1 MMKHLA
7 SQRLIGRIGLSLGM
21 LFASATL
28 TFLAVRMMPGDPATI
43 ILGGAMANPTPGAV
57 AAITKE
63 YGLDRPLIVQYG
75 FYVWRLL
82 HGDLGVSFSQ
92 HLRVAEV
99 LRQQMLPTLALASIS
114 LLLAWMLALLSVFC
128 TVRRGR
134 VLSTVGASFDIS
146 AAALP
151 PFWLGIVLLWILA
164 FRLHLLPPAGSSS
177 LASLIMPALSLAIPL
192 GGFLAQVT
200 RESLEIALDEPFI
213 LSARMRGLCL
223 GQVLRRHALRH
234 ALLPGIALSAWALGA
249 LLGETAVIEAI
260 FSRKGLGRT
269 LVYAVS
275 AQDMPLTTGIVL
287 FVTVAYIFAS
297 LGIEFIHELVDPRLA
312 KSRGQGVSS

>member
-1 MMKHLA
+1 MM
-7 SQRLIGRIGLSLGM
+7 QRLISHRLISRVGLSAGM

-57 AAITKE
+57 EAITKE
-63 YGLDRPLIVQYG
+63 YGLDRPLVVQYG
-75 FYVWRLL
+75 FYIWRLL

-92 HLRVAEV
+92 HLRVTEV
-99 LRQQMLPTLALASIS
+99 LRQQMLPTLALATIS
-114 LLLAWMLALLSVFC
+114 LLFAWVIALTSVFF
-128 TVRRGR
+128 TARRGR
-134 VLSTVGASFDIS
+134 ILSSVGASFDIS

-177 LASLIMPALSLAIPL
+177 LSSLIMPALSLAIPL

-200 RESLEIALDEPFI
+200 RESLEIALDQPFI
-213 LSARMRGLCL
+213 LSARMRGLSM

-249 LLGETAVIEAI
+249 LLGETAVVEAI

-287 FVTVAYIFAS
+287 FVTIAYIFAS
-297 LGIEFIHELVDPRLA
+297 LIIEIIHEMVDPRLA
-312 KSRGQGVSS
+312 AFRVRSASL